1 MLRIMWHVIPDNKSI
16 RIGLTMIYGV
26 GREKSRSI
34 LDKLGINFMKK
45 IKDISEDEQ
54 KNILDHLKTL
64 VLENDLRREVTW
76 NIKRLKEIKCY
87 RGMRHNLG
95 LPVRGQ
101 NTRKN
106 ARTAKKLLGRASVRP
121 ILKK

>member
-1 MLRIMWHVIPDNKSI
+1 MWHVIPDNKSI

>member
-1 MLRIMWHVIPDNKSI
+1 
-16 RIGLTMIYGV
+16 MIYGV

-64 VLENDLRREVTW
+64 VLENDLRREVT
-76 NIKRLKEIKCY
+76 
-87 RGMRHNLG
+87 
-95 LPVRGQ
+95 
-101 NTRKN
+101 
-106 ARTAKKLLGRASVRP
+106 
-121 ILKK
+121 